1 MQNDKRHELVFL
13 RHHWITI
20 IVFILLG
27 AGGGWTVSQFSSP
40 VYKSQSSVYFFLDS
54 SLSATDLNQG
64 STYTKNQMVSFAKL
78 ATAPIVLDSV
88 VQDLALDTTS
98 RALADSIDVSFSPD
112 SLILQIVTG
121 DQSATR
127 ARDIANKVAQKL
139 SVVVEQIGPNAVA
152 GKGRISAQIIE
163 QATAGSNPVSPD
175 ERANMATGAFL
186 GLLLGFLVGLLR
198 EKVRS
203 RVRATSDLEAAGPV
217 AVLGV
222 VEPSPA
228 GVPLIEAEPSGMS
241 ADQYRRAAMHLQ
253 QLHGTTGPLS
263 LVVAAVSAQSANS
276 QVADNLAAAFA
287 EQDAQV
293 IVVRTYPGQDAPE
306 GPGLSEVLDGELV
319 LDEAVIPAADGTY
332 DRLMPGKSGVSRHR
346 QLASK
351 GFDGLIAR
359 LQSLYDV
366 VLVEAVPLSVAA
378 DALQIARRLDGLV
391 LTVEDGTTKRRDVQ
405 ARLEEVSDTGVQL
418 SGAVYCLR
426 KRRSKFRAERALE
439 PITAPAASAPR
450 HEMVR

>member
-13 RHHWITI
+13 RRHWITMV
-20 IVFILLG
+20 VFVLLG
-27 AGGGWTVSQFSSP
+27 AGAGWTVSQFSSP

-54 SLSATDLNQG
+54 SVSATDLNQG

-88 VQDLALDTTS
+88 VRDLSLDTTS
-98 RALADSIDVSFSPD
+98 RVLANSIDVSFAPD
-112 SLILQIVTG
+112 SLILQIVAG
-121 DQSATR
+121 DESAAR
-127 ARDIANKVAQKL
+127 ARDIANGVAQKL

-186 GLLLGFLVGLLR
+186 GLLLGFLIGLLR
-198 EKVRS
+198 EKVRW
-203 RVRATSDLEAAGPV
+203 RVRSTGDLEAAGPG

-222 VEPSPA
+222 VEPSRA
-228 GVPLIEAEPSGMS
+228 GVPLMEAEPSGRT
-241 ADQYRRAAMHLQ
+241 ADQYRRAAMQLQ
-253 QLHGTTGPLS
+253 QLHGTARPLA
-263 LVVAAVSAQSANS
+263 LVVAAVSSQSSNS
-276 QVADNLAAAFA
+276 SVADNLAAAFA

-293 IVVRTYPGQDAPE
+293 IVVRTNPGQGATD
-306 GPGLSEVLDGELV
+306 GRGLSDVLDGDFV
-319 LDEAVIPAADGTY
+319 LEEAVIPAADGTY
-332 DRLMPGKSGVSRHR
+332 DRLMSGKPEVNRHR

-351 GFDGLIAR
+351 GFDSLIAR

-366 VLVEAVPLSVAA
+366 VLVEAVPLGEAA

-391 LTVEDGTTKRRDVQ
+391 LTVEDGTTRRRDVQ
-405 ARLEEVSDTGVQL
+405 ARLEEVRATGVQL
-418 SGAVYCLR
+418 SGVLYCLR
-426 KRRSKFRAERALE
+426 KRGSKYRAARTPE
-439 PITAPAASAPR
+439 PVSAPATTAPR
-450 HEMVR
+450 HELV